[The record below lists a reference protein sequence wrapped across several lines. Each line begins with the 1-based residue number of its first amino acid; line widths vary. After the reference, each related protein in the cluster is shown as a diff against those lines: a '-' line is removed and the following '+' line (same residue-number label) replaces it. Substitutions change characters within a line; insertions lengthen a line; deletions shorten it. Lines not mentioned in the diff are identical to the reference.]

1 MKRWRGF
8 VVAPALLLL
17 GGCWTGRAFYTS
29 ADAVQPIRAGQYRV
43 VAQVPASVSSESN
56 VGEPLSIRSGDGGA
70 TVIEDK
76 DGRSVLLLAKI
87 PDVPNRYVAQD
98 ADQSGTDEEA
108 WFWLYAVEGD
118 TVRVSLPSCDKTY
131 RMARKAGAVIT
142 KSTSGREC
150 HFPERVS
157 LEAAMARY
165 AKRPD
170 NWIEIQRVGD

>member
-1 MKRWRGF
+1 MKRWRGLA
-8 VVAPALLLL
+8 VAAALLLL
-17 GGCWTGRAFYTS
+17 GGCWTGRSFYTS
-29 ADAVQPIRAGQYRV
+29 ADAVQPIRPGQYRV
-43 VAQVPASVSSESN
+43 VAQVPASEPSEIN
-56 VGEPLSIRSGDGGA
+56 VGEPVSIRSDDGGA

-76 DGRSVLLLAKI
+76 DGRSTLFLAKV
-87 PDVPNRYVAQD
+87 PDAPDRHVAQD

-131 RMARKAGAVIT
+131 RMARKAGAVVT
-142 KSTSGREC
+142 KSASGREC
-150 HFPERVS
+150 HFPNRVS